1 MTAQEAVRL
10 VIQAGSIA
18 QGGEIFV
25 LDMGKPV
32 KIVDL
37 AKDLIRL
44 SGFEPD
50 TDIKIEFIGL
60 RPGEKLFEELFLDEE
75 GTSRKTHEKIFV
87 EKPFDLEYEKVI
99 SDVHSLNGQL
109 SDVEELRKRIFGIVN
124 MVNGRED
131 VREEL
136 TYPLRHIK

>member
-1 MTAQEAVRL
+1 M
-10 VIQAGSIA
+10 
-18 QGGEIFV
+18 
-25 LDMGKPV
+25 
-32 KIVDL
+32 
-37 AKDLIRL
+37 IRL

-75 GTSRKTHEKIFV
+75 GTLRKTHEKIFV